1 MSGLL
6 DLKNSLNPGNN
17 LVGGWVRWLIEVNN
31 TVLLKNIDWS
41 VQRRVSTWKW
51 GEMVGL
57 NVQFIVVL

>member
-1 MSGLL
+1 MSGLFN
-6 DLKNSLNPGNN
+6 LKNSLNPGNN